1 MKVVKVDSKVF
12 IGKDI
17 LHVSLFNSDLKEKT
31 YNLIYRDGK
40 NGTSFMKRFKISGV
54 IRDKEYNLT
63 QGKESSEVLYFS
75 ANPKGIADVVT
86 IHLRKRASIKK
97 TKWEVDFADLA
108 IKGRDSKGNI
118 VTKYS
123 IRKVSYRE
131 KNSIEKSVKKIDE
144 IEVNDEEQVSNDS
157 EENQTKLNF

>member
-1 MKVVKVDSKVF
+1 M
-12 IGKDI
+12 
-17 LHVSLFNSDLKEKT
+17 LFRSWD
-31 YNLIYRDGK
+31 Y
-40 NGTSFMKRFKISGV
+40 
-54 IRDKEYNLT
+54 
-63 QGKESSEVLYFS
+63 
-75 ANPKGIADVVT
+75 
-86 IHLRKRASIKK
+86 
-97 TKWEVDFADLA
+97 DFADLA

-131 KNSIEKSVKKIDE
+131 KNSIEKRVKKIDA